1 MSTIYKVNAKAGLN
15 IRSGPGTN
23 FGKATSAM
31 AYNTTIKS
39 EGVVQNGW
47 VQITSPAAGW
57 VSSTYVTKISTEEA
71 APSISV
77 PPASSDNVSGGSIE
91 NLDVVGASGQTI
103 TGSSISGYKTLF
115 FRYSRAFGCPPQF
128 NINIDI
134 QYIDDIA
141 PGIGRVFATTMLS
154 HPSILSICPGTVNY
168 LPGFSKEEKNTF
180 YEKVLGLVSGDGP
193 LKSKIQ
199 GDEDTNILNGKL
211 YEFRNNNREYMNVVN
226 HLCRLT
232 SILMGIGDE
241 KIPFGY
247 MKLKNFDYSWWTTP
261 ENASMP
267 NSPSIFGDLLSGAK
281 SMVNSAVGDDS
292 YVHFF
297 ITNQGTS
304 VSEDISTNTTSS
316 ALEDTFNNSNLNS
329 ISRNLE
335 FLFGGPIGSISDSD
349 LEADISAIFANNNSS
364 FIKGFAGLTKNY
376 FKGGRLVFPQM
387 IDGVNY
393 SKSISCSL
401 KFMSLYGDKMSI
413 FLREMV
419 PLMHLL
425 AFTLPKQ
432 LSQNM
437 YTYPFIVRVF
447 QKGWFNSD
455 LAIISNL
462 NIQRGGQDNSSWTVD
477 GLPTEIDV
485 TFDVVPLYSEL
496 MVSSTTK
503 PFLAMQNTALVE
515 YLGTL
520 CGVDLKANN
529 LQAKMEIAKAA
540 VSNKFTDIPANL
552 SRGVTDRLTDVI
564 GRIIQIQNR

>member
-1 MSTIYKVNAKAGLN
+1 MSVIYKVNAKEGLN
-15 IRSGPGTN
+15 VRTGPGTN
-23 FGKATSAM
+23 SPKAGSAM
-31 AYNTTIKS
+31 AFNTTVKS
-39 EGVVQNGW
+39 EGIIQNGW
-47 VQITSPAAGW
+47 VQISAPIAGW
-57 VSSTYVTKISTEEA
+57 VSATYVTKISTEEPK
-71 APSISV
+71 PSTST
-77 PPASSDNVSGGSIE
+77 PPPTPMASTE
-91 NLDVVGASGQTI
+91 NIDVVGAGGRTI
-103 TGSSISGYKTLF
+103 TGSEISGYKTLF

-141 PGIGRVFATTMLS
+141 PGIGRVFASTMLS
-154 HPSILSICPGTVNY
+154 HPSILSICPGSVNY
-168 LPGFSKEEKNTF
+168 LPGFSKDQKNTF
-180 YEKVLGLVSGDGP
+180 YEKVVGMVSGDGP
-193 LKSKIQ
+193 LKSKIM
-199 GDEDTNILNGKL
+199 GDEDNNILNGKL
-211 YEFRNNNREYMNVVN
+211 YEFKNGNREYMNVVN
-226 HLCRLT
+226 MLCRMT
-232 SILMGIGDE
+232 AILMGIGDE
-241 KIPFGY
+241 KIPFGSQ
-247 MKLKNFDYSWWTTP
+247 KLKNFDYAWWTTP

-267 NSPSIFGDLLSGAK
+267 NSPSIFGDMLGGTK
-281 SMVNSAVGDDS
+281 QMVNSAVGDDS

-304 VSEDISTNTTSS
+304 VSEDISTSVTSS

-349 LEADISAIFANNNSS
+349 LEADMQAIFANNNSS
-364 FIKGFAGLTKNY
+364 FIKSTAGLTKNY

-387 IDGVNY
+387 IDGMNY
-393 SKSISCSL
+393 SKGISCGL
-401 KFMSLYGDKMSI
+401 KFVSLYGDKLSI
-413 FLREMV
+413 FLRCMV
-419 PLMHLL
+419 PVMHLL

-485 TFDVVPLYSEL
+485 TFDVTPLYSEL

-529 LQAKMEIAKAA
+529 LQAKMDIAKAA
-540 VSNKFTDIPANL
+540 ISNKFTDIPSNL
-552 SRGVTDRLTDVI
+552 SRGVTDRLSDVI